1 MSVEVVLHSTELL
14 GMKVKVLN
22 YLEFMLIKHDESLF
36 SMNCFASSVL
46 LFFTV

>member
-1 MSVEVVLHSTELL
+1 MSVVVLQSTELL
-14 GMKVKVLN
+14 GMKVKILN

-36 SMNCFASSVL
+36 SMNCFAGSVL